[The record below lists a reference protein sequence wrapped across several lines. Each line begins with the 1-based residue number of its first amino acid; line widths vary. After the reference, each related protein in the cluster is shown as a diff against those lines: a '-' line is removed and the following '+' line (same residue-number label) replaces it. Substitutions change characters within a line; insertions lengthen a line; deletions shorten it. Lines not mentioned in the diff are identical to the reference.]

1 VALGAVD
8 LNLLVALK
16 ALLEEE
22 NVTRAGERLGM
33 GQPTMS
39 TALARLRRHFGDEL
53 LVRVGRDFELTPF
66 ARSLLPQVRES
77 VRLLGGALRITDGF
91 DPATST
97 LSFTITLSD
106 YALAV
111 LHEPMR
117 RRVKAIA
124 PGVRLAFTEL
134 GDDLLGSERALLRQ
148 DLLIGPPG
156 YGFAGRQL
164 ELFRDRLVCVAD
176 CSNPYLLGGFLSFA
190 AFRRMPHA
198 VAVFRGG
205 LPTPADRAVAELGI
219 ERRVSIRV
227 HGFLPLLFA
236 VPGTD
241 AVAVVPERIARRF
254 AGDGL
259 LVVEPPFPPTVMIEA
274 AWWHPAKQDDPAH
287 RWLRSVLREVAAD
300 LR

>member
-1 VALGAVD
+1 MALGAVD
-8 LNLLVALK
+8 LNLLVALR

-22 NVTRAGERLGM
+22 NVTRAGERLDL
-33 GQPTMS
+33 GQPAMS
-39 TALARLRRHFGDEL
+39 AALARLRRHFGDEL

-77 VRLLGGALRITDGF
+77 VRLLGDAMRVTGGF

-97 LSFTITLSD
+97 SSLTVALSD

-111 LHEPMR
+111 LHEPVR
-117 RRVKAIA
+117 RRIKAVA

-148 DLLIGPPG
+148 DLLVGPPG
-156 YGFAGRQL
+156 YGFAGQHL

-176 CSNPYLLGGFLSFA
+176 GSNPYLLGGFLGLE

-198 VAVFRGG
+198 VAVFPGG
-205 LPTPADRAVAELGI
+205 VPTPADRAVAELGI
-219 ERRVSIRV
+219 DRRVSIRV

-236 VPGTD
+236 VRGTD

-254 AGDGL
+254 AGDAL
-259 LVVEPPFPPTVMIEA
+259 VVVEPPFPPTEMTEA
-274 AWWHPAKQDDPAH
+274 AWWHPSRQDSPAH
-287 RWLRSVLREVAAD
+287 RWFLSVLHEVAVE